1 MQYFKKHRKKYV
13 FFAALGVLA
22 AAGNTAVIF
31 LVNQA
36 ISGYM
41 GHQSFSQLQ
50 YFYYFT
56 GALLLFFSSR
66 WLVSSCMVNFMQQFL
81 RETRLRVMK
90 LLVQSMYQ
98 PVKQN
103 KEKIYT
109 ALTRDTTNVVNA
121 SVNIVDLLTNTII
134 VLLCFGYMAW
144 LSPKLLLCTAGLLV
158 ATLGIYA
165 ISQKRATA
173 LFDKAMQHDDRFI
186 RSLNEILSGIKE
198 VVMARNKGREIVS
211 RHVIPA
217 VDAGVGYN
225 KKALV
230 FYLNNR
236 IVGQMAFYVFIGV
249 LLIAADNALGV
260 PKPTLV
266 NFIFVLLYI
275 WGPIETIVLLI
286 PGLSQARL
294 SFGRIQALEQ
304 HIEEEQES
312 KNGVEYRGFQQ
323 LQLQGI
329 GYSYEARQQEEGF
342 AVGPV
347 DFTLRQGEI
356 VFIYGGNGSG
366 KTTFI
371 NVLCGLYQPA
381 FGEIVLDGKTIPAH
395 DKASYRSLYAT
406 VFADFHLFEECYGIA
421 LPDEEKIQE
430 YLRLFELE
438 DKVSFNGKGFTSID
452 LSTGQRKRLAL
463 IQAMLEKK
471 PVLVLDEFAADQD
484 PLFRRKFYTEILEY
498 IRAEGFSVVAITHDD
513 AYHDCADTIYYMDY
527 GSLRTMKHK
536 ELASLYS
543 LS

>member
-1 MQYFKKHRKKYV
+1 MQYFKKHRKKYAL
-13 FFAALGVLA
+13 FAALGVLA
-22 AAGNTAVIF
+22 AAGNTTIIF

-41 GHQSFSQLQ
+41 AHQTFSQWQ
-50 YFYYFT
+50 YFYCFS

-66 WLVSSCMVNFMQQFL
+66 WLVSAGMVNFMQQFL
-81 RETRLRVMK
+81 RETRLRVMR
-90 LLVQSMYQ
+90 LLVQSSYQ
-98 PVKQN
+98 PVKQH

-121 SVNIVDLLTNTII
+121 SVNIVDLLTNSIV

-144 LSPKLLLCTAGLLV
+144 LSPKLLLCTLGLLAV
-158 ATLGIYA
+158 TLGIYA
-165 ISQKRATA
+165 LSEKRATA
-173 LFDKAMQHDDRFI
+173 LFDKAMQYDDRFI

-198 VVMARNKGREIVS
+198 VVMARKKGREIID

-217 VDAGVGYN
+217 VDAGVQYN

-236 IVGQMAFYVFIGV
+236 ILGQMAFYIFIGV
-249 LLIAADNALGV
+249 LLIATNNSLGV
-260 PKPTLV
+260 SRPTLV
-266 NFIFVLLYI
+266 NFIFVLLYV
-275 WGPIETIVLLI
+275 WGPIETIVLLV
-286 PGLSQARL
+286 PGLAQARL

-304 HIEEEQES
+304 HIEEELES
-312 KNGVEYRGFQQ
+312 NQVVEYQQFQQ
-323 LQLQGI
+323 VRLSGI
-329 GYSYEARQQEEGF
+329 GYRHASQQEGEGF
-342 AVGPV
+342 AIGPV
-347 DFTLRQGEI
+347 DFTLHQGEI

-371 NVLCGLYQPA
+371 NVLCGLYPPA
-381 FGEIVLDGKTIPAH
+381 CGEIAVDGVVMQAEDTA
-395 DKASYRSLYAT
+395 AYRSLYAA
-406 VFADFHLFEECYGIA
+406 VFADFYLFEECYGIA
-421 LPDEEKIQE
+421 LPDAGKINE

-438 DKVSFNGKGFTSID
+438 EKVSFTGTGFTSID

-484 PLFRRKFYTEILEY
+484 PHFRRKFYKEILEY
-498 IRAEGFSVVAITHDD
+498 IRAEGFSVIAITHDD
-513 AYHDCADTIYYMDY
+513 AYHDCADKVYYMDY
-527 GSLRTMKHK
+527 GSIRSMKHK
-536 ELASLYS
+536 ELAAFYS